1 MHKDK
6 MKNDFVKQHCT
17 IFVFHCSYFPYL
29 LSNIWLVTCGLQ
41 RLLDIIQVE
50 SVILNSASYCYRFID
65 AYAENE
71 WEVIGLCQMK
81 VVFLSVTFGNLACVL
96 MIDSVMPFRSGL
108 AHGGHQTPFYYYYYQ
123 LNILQVHLSQ
133 SKEILMEFNITYM
146 CTMNMLAL

>member
-1 MHKDK
+1 
-6 MKNDFVKQHCT
+6 
-17 IFVFHCSYFPYL
+17 
-29 LSNIWLVTCGLQ
+29 
-41 RLLDIIQVE
+41 
-50 SVILNSASYCYRFID
+50 
-65 AYAENE
+65 
-71 WEVIGLCQMK
+71 MK